1 MSPAKTTEIITMTT
15 LRTLR
20 RIVPGLALGLLA
32 LSGPASAATSTE
44 LLNCQ
49 KQFEGQIRGFSNVLY
64 QRLFG
69 CAQKVVECK
78 LAQEIDAVDPT
89 ACLARAATSCS
100 GTPAKV
106 SDQLAARKAKVV
118 QRCGLI
124 PLAELEQFT
133 EGLGFFNVSAA
144 CAAASVND
152 LVDCVFANAQCSA
165 ERQLFRLDP
174 RAQDSLTT
182 ASVAASFPCVGP

>member
-1 MSPAKTTEIITMTT
+1 LLGTIPVLLVAM
-15 LRTLR
+15 
-20 RIVPGLALGLLA
+20 IVTAGT
-32 LSGPASAATSTE
+32 ASAATSKE

-49 KQFEGQIRGFSNVLY
+49 KQFESQIRGFSNVVYLRLY
-64 QRLFG
+64 G
-69 CAQKVVECK
+69 CAQKVVECE
-78 LAQEIDAVDPT
+78 LADEIDAVDPT
-89 ACLARAATSCS
+89 ACLARAAKGCA

-106 SDQLAARKAKVV
+106 ADQLAARKARVV

-124 PLAELEQFT
+124 PLAEIEQFN

-144 CAAASVND
+144 CGAASVND
-152 LVDCVFANAQCSA
+152 VVDCVFANAQCST

-182 ASVAASFPCVGP
+182 TGIAASFPCVAP